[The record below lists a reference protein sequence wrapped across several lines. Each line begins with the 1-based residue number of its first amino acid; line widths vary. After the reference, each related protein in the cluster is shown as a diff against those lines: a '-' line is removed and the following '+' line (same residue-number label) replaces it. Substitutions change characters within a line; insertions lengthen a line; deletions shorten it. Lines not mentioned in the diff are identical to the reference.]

1 MTTTRARAFGVSYW
15 PASSTSCK
23 PLLFLSAEHWPYQI
37 RPFRSLAELTD
48 STTFF
53 VIGFSTFLFSC
64 IDYSL
69 LSHELSGP
77 DGIGRL
83 DDVLVGSCLTG

>member
-1 MTTTRARAFGVSYW
+1 MLMFRCTTTTRAKVYGVS
-15 PASSTSCK
+15 SSLGFSISCK
-23 PLLFLSAEHWPYQI
+23 LISTPMCCIHDAESSLTI
-37 RPFRSLAELTD
+37 R
-48 STTFF
+48 TTFF